1 MVRTNPKNV
10 KINMNTKMT
19 SLLSVA
25 AILAGCSTASG
36 PTFNAYSVGL
46 PNGPQTFEVACHGLL
61 EGPSTCFSKA
71 REICSDQPVRATEDL
86 APLGS
91 TNAGERDIRKLRFQC
106 GAAPVAQQ
114 PTRVMPAPPPPA
126 PRPLPPPPQKLT
138 LSGDANFDTDR
149 STFTPQARARLDKL
163 IADARGITFDTV
175 MTSGQTDSVGP
186 DAYNQSLSTR
196 RAEEVAGYLKAH
208 GLVANKFVAWG
219 RGKTEPVASNLT
231 PSGRAQN
238 RRVEIVLNQN

>member
-1 MVRTNPKNV
+1 MRS
-10 KINMNTKMT
+10 I
-19 SLLSVA
+19 
-25 AILAGCSTASG
+25 
-36 PTFNAYSVGL
+36 
-46 PNGPQTFEVACHGLL
+46 
-61 EGPSTCFSKA
+61 
-71 REICSDQPVRATEDL
+71 EDL

-106 GAAPVAQQ
+106 GAPPVAQQ
-114 PTRVMPAPPPPA
+114 QPTRAMPAPPPPA
-126 PRPLPPPPQKLT
+126 PRPLPPPQKLT

-163 IADARGITFDTV
+163 IADARGITFATV
-175 MTSGQTDSVGP
+175 MTSGHTDSVGS
-186 DAYNQSLSTR
+186 DAYNQTLSTR
-196 RAEEVAGYLKAH
+196 RAEEVASYLKAH